1 MRKLLI
7 KLLGGHT
14 SQELAFLKTEF
25 EKTKLECDEYIIF
38 VNSVCNYVGSYP
50 VWKAQQEYREL
61 MYELGNPILSEI
73 KGFPTHSQNVD
84 IYLGKVVDSCVDL
97 FKKVDF
103 ECGSSHWWEKEF
115 LSTARGDNYLDKIT
129 GVKK

>member
-50 VWKAQQEYREL
+50 VWKAQQEYREEPL
-61 MYELGNPILSEI
+61 AKTFSNQPI
-73 KGFPTHSQNVD
+73 N
-84 IYLGKVVDSCVDL
+84 C
-97 FKKVDF
+97 
-103 ECGSSHWWEKEF
+103 
-115 LSTARGDNYLDKIT
+115 R
-129 GVKK
+129 